1 MGERKVLN
9 KYYPPDFDPANLP
22 RNRMPPDRQMKV
34 RMMLPMSIRCKTC
47 GTFMYKGT
55 KFNSR
60 KEDVLGEDYLGIQ
73 IYRFYMRCSTC
84 GAEMTMKTDPKNHD
98 YVVEHGASRN
108 YEPWREGDKVVDDSK
123 RKRDDEEKGN
133 AMKALENRTLDSK
146 REMDVLSALDEL
158 RSLNKRKQD
167 LTQEQLLSALKNSMN
182 EDGEDA
188 DIDEED
194 EEAIAL
200 LFLNERKKLRL
211 ECSRI
216 QDDDGDDGST
226 NLGSGNE
233 PMLPQEHSRLISSE
247 KNMEKEKSLQ
257 GKVGSSKFACVPKFV
272 IKKKIESN
280 PSRSQNDPEKLQ
292 LDPVLE
298 LKHMD
303 KPADRQD
310 SQKTEHNKVSL
321 VSYCSSGDSASS

>member
-60 KEDVLGEDYLGIQ
+60 KEDVIGEDYLGIQ

-84 GAEMTMKTDPKNHD
+84 GAEMTMKTDPQNHD

-108 YEPWREGDKVVDDSK
+108 YEPWREGEIAVDDSK
-123 RKRDDEEKGN
+123 RKRDDEERGN

-182 EDGEDA
+182 EGGEEA
-188 DIDEED
+188 EIDEED

-200 LFLNERKKLRL
+200 LFLNERKKLKRD
-211 ECSRI
+211 CVRI
-216 QDDDGDDGST
+216 QDEDDIEPALGTGNQT
-226 NLGSGNE
+226 LGSLDT
-233 PMLPQEHSRLISSE
+233 PKLDDSSS
-247 KNMEKEKSLQ
+247 KLKAEKEVSQ
-257 GKVGSSKFACVPKFV
+257 RGKIGSGKLPCAPRFV
-272 IKKKIESN
+272 IKKKGDPIISRP
-280 PSRSQNDPEKLQ
+280 PSDMGAKSRGPATEPERQEISANALEGNDHK
-292 LDPVLE
+292 
-298 LKHMD
+298 D
-303 KPADRQD
+303 KQ
-310 SQKTEHNKVSL
+310 VSL
-321 VSYCSSGDSASS
+321 VNYCSSGDSTGS